1 MGACYDVTLKVKVL
15 NEKGAIKAQNEHIEN
30 DTMTYYSLDKYAKEG
45 ITTETFDDLM
55 RIFLAGW
62 KGQEVKISKCSN
74 GFTVYENSFNASY
87 GWEVVMIT
95 MFQEIAPYLENKS
108 ELVIDIDNDY
118 DKLVV
123 KDGKA
128 IQKH

>member
-15 NEKGAIKAQNEHIEN
+15 DEKGAIKALNEHIEN
-30 DTMTYYSLDKYAKEG
+30 DTRTYYSLDEYAKEG
-45 ITTETFDDLM
+45 ITTETFNDLM

-87 GWEVVMIT
+87 GWESVMME
-95 MFQEIAPYLENKS
+95 MFETLTPFLEDGSKLIIYPDS
-108 ELVIDIDNDY
+108 DY
-118 DKLVV
+118 DELIVEN
-123 KDGKA
+123 GKCVQ
-128 IQKH
+128 IH